1 MFCCTVEN
9 HLLNIQ
15 SNFLSSHSFDY
26 SHFLL
31 HGLLSAKLWA
41 LSIPWHVRMFSTFS
55 FLYKFA
61 TPHDK
66 SIISPLYLSVDL
78 AGSSIV
84 QFWHSQL
91 VSNSLQ
97 AFHSTAVAHTH
108 LITHFFFIFK
118 TTFVSPLPS
127 ISTSTSFRLKI
138 LRDLWPMSFVVK
150 ADQKWKLH
158 SRERTWLYRQCNA
171 SYLYSFGTPSCLSSF
186 GKSSILSCNH
196 AFSVLVQKFSK
207 SLLVEIN
214 SQFRGMSHM
223 PAFKCQTISQ
233 NNILRLI

>member
-1 MFCCTVEN
+1 MGCCQLNFERSLYRSTGKIPQFCVLFN
-9 HLLNIQ
+9 
-15 SNFLSSHSFDY
+15 
-26 SHFLL
+26 
-31 HGLLSAKLWA
+31 
-41 LSIPWHVRMFSTFS
+41 
-55 FLYKFA
+55 
-61 TPHDK
+61 
-66 SIISPLYLSVDL
+66 LYLSVDL

-97 AFHSTAVAHTH
+97 AFHSTAVA
-108 LITHFFFIFK
+108 LLLIFK

-138 LRDLWPMSFVVK
+138 LRDLWSMSFVVK

-158 SRERTWLYRQCNA
+158 SRERAWLYRQCNA
-171 SYLYSFGTPSCLSSF
+171 MPLTYTALARPPACQ
-186 GKSSILSCNH
+186 
-196 AFSVLVQKFSK
+196 VLVNHQYWAAITLFLYRYKNFQTSK

-223 PAFKCQTISQ
+223 PAFKCQTISFAK
-233 NNILRLI
+233 